1 MSSTVA
7 SKSLVPAHSRWIAE
21 TSGYLYSATGTSGQQ
36 FFAQGA
42 VLVDMGKTV
51 YVTRA
56 VDRSSSILRKVKRM
70 TPQAEGS
77 YDYATGY
84 ICIGGD
90 NAAIATSPVSRL
102 Y

>member
-1 MSSTVA
+1 MSA
-7 SKSLVPAHSRWIAE
+7 GKSLVPPHSRWIAE
-21 TSGYLYSATGTSGQQ
+21 TSGYLYSASGVSGQQ
-36 FFAQGA
+36 SFGQGA
-42 VLVDMGKTV
+42 ILVDMGKTV
-51 YVTRA
+51 YLTRA

-90 NAAIATSPVSRL
+90 NSTIAASPVSRL